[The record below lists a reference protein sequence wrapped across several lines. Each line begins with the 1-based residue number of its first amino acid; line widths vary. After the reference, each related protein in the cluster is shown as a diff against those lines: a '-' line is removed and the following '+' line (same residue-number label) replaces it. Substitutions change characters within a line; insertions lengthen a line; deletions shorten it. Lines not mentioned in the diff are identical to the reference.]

1 MLAAIGVSAC
11 GGESLV
17 LPDAGE
23 PATIVLTQGD
33 GQSGRVG
40 EMLPQPLVLEVSDAV
55 GRPVAG
61 AVVAVELDGA
71 EAQPNSVTTDGDGR
85 ASVGVRLGPEVGP
98 AEGHARVVAPEAE
111 EPVEVQFTVNAVAAS
126 ANGLSLESG
135 DGQTAPAGEALAS
148 PLVVRVTDAFGNP
161 IPGIPITWTAIG
173 GGSVSEQSTASDAT
187 GRSSVMRTLG
197 GTSGEQ
203 FTQAS
208 SEGLAGS
215 PVTFTHAATPGSAAG
230 VAIVSGDDQSGVPG
244 SQLPEPLVVRV
255 TDGAGNAVSGAAVT
269 WIVTGGGGT
278 LAPPTSTTDAAG
290 NASSIWTLGSVPGAN
305 AAEAVVSGV
314 GQASFSATA
323 VAGGPDEI
331 RILSGDQQTGQ
342 VGQRLGADLVVL
354 VLDEADNPMAGVPVA
369 WQVVE
374 GGGSVEPATG
384 TTDVGGR
391 ASVRWTLGSSPGTN
405 RLTASVS
412 GVGSVTFQAT
422 ATAGAP
428 SVLAIATQPSSA
440 AQSGIPFGQQ
450 PVIQLR
456 DAAGNDVGQA
466 GVAVTAAIASGP
478 GSLGGTATR
487 STDGNGRV
495 AFTDLRIDGGE
506 GTHRLIFAASG
517 FTSVTSA
524 TIDVGPPPN
533 AAPSFT
539 PGPNQSASV
548 LTGAQTVPGWAT
560 NISAGPN
567 ETGQT
572 VQFLVQVTSGSEFF
586 AAAPAVSPEGTLT
599 YTPGAPGIALVEV
612 RLQDNGGT
620 AGGGSD
626 TSEPVTVTF
635 TFTP

>member
-1 MLAAIGVSAC
+1 
-11 GGESLV
+11 
-17 LPDAGE
+17 
-23 PATIVLTQGD
+23 
-33 GQSGRVG
+33 
-40 EMLPQPLVLEVSDAV
+40 
-55 GRPVAG
+55 
-61 AVVAVELDGA
+61 
-71 EAQPNSVTTDGDGR
+71 
-85 ASVGVRLGPEVGP
+85 
-98 AEGHARVVAPEAE
+98 
-111 EPVEVQFTVNAVAAS
+111 
-126 ANGLSLESG
+126 
-135 DGQTAPAGEALAS
+135 
-148 PLVVRVTDAFGNP
+148 
-161 IPGIPITWTAIG
+161 
-173 GGSVSEQSTASDAT
+173 
-187 GRSSVMRTLG
+187 
-197 GTSGEQ
+197 
-203 FTQAS
+203 
-208 SEGLAGS
+208 
-215 PVTFTHAATPGSAAG
+215 
-230 VAIVSGDDQSGVPG
+230 
-244 SQLPEPLVVRV
+244 VVRV

-278 LAPPTSTTDAAG
+278 LAPATSTTDAAG

-323 VAGGPDEI
+323 VAGGPNEI
-331 RILSGDQQTGQ
+331 RIVSGDQQTGQ
-342 VGQRLGADLVVL
+342 VGQRLGAELVVL
-354 VLDEADNPMAGVPVA
+354 VLDEADSPIAGVPVA

-374 GGGSVEPATG
+374 GGGSVEPAAG
-384 TTDVGGR
+384 TTDAGGR
-391 ASVRWTLGSSPGTN
+391 ASARWTLGSSPGNN
-405 RLTASVS
+405 RLAASVS
-412 GVGSVTFQAT
+412 GAGSVTFQAT
-422 ATAGAP
+422 ATTGAP

-440 AQSGIPFGQQ
+440 AQLGVSFGQQ

-495 AFTDLRIDGGE
+495 AFNDLRIDGTE
-506 GTHRLIFAASG
+506 GDHRLIFAASG

-524 TIDVGPPPN
+524 TIDVAPPPN

-539 PGPNQSASV
+539 PGPDQSASV

-572 VQFLVQVTSGSEFF
+572 VQFLVQIVSGGEFF

-599 YTPGAPGIALVEV
+599 YTPGAPGIAQIEV